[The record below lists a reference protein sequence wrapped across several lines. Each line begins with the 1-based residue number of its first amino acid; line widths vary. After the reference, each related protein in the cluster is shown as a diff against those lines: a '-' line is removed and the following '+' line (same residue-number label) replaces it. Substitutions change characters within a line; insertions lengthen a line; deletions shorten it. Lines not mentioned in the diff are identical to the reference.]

1 MSVRNMQGNP
11 HIWEQ
16 LGWEDMN
23 ATEQQLWSALG
34 WDQDRWDDNNAPA
47 SSDKEWSELSQQEQF
62 AARGLGFSETLWNG
76 TADE

>member
-1 MSVRNMQGNP
+1 MSVRNMQDNP

-34 WDQDRWDDNNAPA
+34 WDQDRWDENNAPA
-47 SSDKEWSELSQQEQF
+47 STNKDWSDLNQQEQY
-62 AARGLGFSETLWNG
+62 AARGLGFNDQLWNG
-76 TADE
+76 TEDQ